1 VRLRA
6 LAPAKV
12 NLCLYVGPTRAD
24 GRHEVVTLFES
35 VSLADELRLE
45 VLADGDDVVRC
56 PGVDGPNLAGE
67 ALAALRARGWD
78 GPSVAIEIDKRIPVA
93 AGMGGGSADAA
104 AALRLAHAVEPVA
117 ADVRREV
124 AVALGADVPSQMEPG
139 VAIGR
144 GAGELVDPVAPL
156 PPHAFLVLP
165 QPFGLS
171 TAEVYREADR
181 QGLPRA
187 DLDAQARALGD
198 ALRRGGTLLA
208 NDLQPAALTL
218 RPEIEQALDD
228 ARYAGAEHAIVSG
241 SGPTALGVFWGRDAE
256 ARARVGAVTLA
267 GRYPGA
273 ASAVPVDA
281 SFGAPEP
288 A

>member
-1 VRLRA
+1 
-6 LAPAKV
+6 
-12 NLCLYVGPTRAD
+12 
-24 GRHEVVTLFES
+24 
-35 VSLADELRLE
+35 
-45 VLADGDDVVRC
+45 
-56 PGVDGPNLAGE
+56 
-67 ALAALRARGWD
+67 
-78 GPSVAIEIDKRIPVA
+78 VAIEIDKRIPVA